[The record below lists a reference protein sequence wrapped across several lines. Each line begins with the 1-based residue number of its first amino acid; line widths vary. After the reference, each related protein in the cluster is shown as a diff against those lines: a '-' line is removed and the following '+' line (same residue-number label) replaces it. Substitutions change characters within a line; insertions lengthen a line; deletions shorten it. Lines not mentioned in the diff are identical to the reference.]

1 VQALRPERIHVLRS
15 LLARA
20 DKVIEWRRSRVPA
33 DLPGMVLFSPHF
45 SGTAALGPR
54 EIRMRKT
61 AAIVTLA
68 LSLISSVA
76 MAQER
81 GGDAALGALSGA
93 LVLGPIGAV
102 AGAVVGYAAG
112 PSIAHSWGLR
122 RSGTARQ
129 GGKSARREARL
140 SPDSGQPAPNN
151 QAGPPPAAKAPSPS
165 PKTAS
170 TVPPVQGLE

>member
-1 VQALRPERIHVLRS
+1 
-15 LLARA
+15 
-20 DKVIEWRRSRVPA
+20 VPA
-33 DLPGMVLFSPHF
+33 DLPEIVLISPHF
-45 SGTAALGPR
+45 SGMAAPGPR
-54 EIRMRKT
+54 ETRLRKT
-61 AAIVTLA
+61 AAIATLA
-68 LSLISSVA
+68 LSLVSSAA

-112 PSIAHSWGLR
+112 PSIARSWGLR

-129 GGKSARREARL
+129 GGKSARREARV
-140 SPDSGQPAPNN
+140 SPDSSQPAPNN
-151 QAGPPPAAKAPSPS
+151 QAGPPKATPPS

-170 TVPPVQGLE
+170 TAPPVQGLE

>member
-1 VQALRPERIHVLRS
+1 VLRS

-20 DKVIEWRRSRVPA
+20 DKVIEWRRSHVPA

-45 SGTAALGPR
+45 PGTATLGPR
-54 EIRMRKT
+54 ETRMRKT
-61 AAIVTLA
+61 AAIATLA

-102 AGAVVGYAAG
+102 AGAVVGYTAG
-112 PSIAHSWGLR
+112 PSIARSWGLR

-129 GGKSARREARL
+129 GGKSAKREARL
-140 SPDSGQPAPNN
+140 SPDRGQPAPNN
-151 QAGPPPAAKAPSPS
+151 QAGPPPMAKAPPPS

>member
-1 VQALRPERIHVLRS
+1 
-15 LLARA
+15 
-20 DKVIEWRRSRVPA
+20 
-33 DLPGMVLFSPHF
+33 
-45 SGTAALGPR
+45 
-54 EIRMRKT
+54 MRKT
-61 AAIVTLA
+61 AAIATLA

-140 SPDSGQPAPNN
+140 SPDRGQPAPNN

-170 TVPPVQGLE
+170 AGPGPGVRHSCVTSAVVPEAKGGLTTLVDRICRLHSRLGSELFCVGNAGRDTGCARA